1 MDIELMDGLKTPLY
15 KKHIALKGNMVSFGG
30 YLLPIYYTSINLE
43 HQLVRSKAGLFDV
56 SHMGEFIVSGSDA
69 ELFLQKI
76 TTNDIS
82 ILKVGQAQ
90 YNAMCYEDGGI
101 VDDLI
106 IYKFEGKYMLV
117 VNSSNIEKDMEWLKK
132 NKFGD
137 IKISNVS
144 GDIGLLALQGPK
156 SRDIL
161 QLLTNESLDSLK
173 FYNFLTA
180 KIDGLEATIS
190 RTGYTGELGYE
201 LYINSKHIVDIWD
214 KLLEVGKNHGLN
226 PVGLGCRDTLR
237 LEMKYLL
244 YGNDIN
250 EKTNPLEAGLGWI
263 TKLNKD
269 YFNGKKT
276 IYNSKNKITKHLI
289 CVEMEEKSIPRK
301 GYKIYS
307 GENLIGQITS
317 GTMSPSIGKGIGLG
331 YVSTPFK
338 SIGTELDIEI
348 RGRKKKAKVV
358 KAPFYKQGSL
368 LS

>member
-1 MDIELMDGLKTPLY
+1 MDGLKTPLY

-30 YLLPIYYTSINLE
+30 YLLPTHYTSINLE

-76 TTNDIS
+76 TINDVS
-82 ILKVGQAQ
+82 VLSVGQAQ

-106 IYKFEGKYMLV
+106 IYKFEKKYMLV
-117 VNSSNIEKDMEWLKK
+117 VNSNNIEKDMQWLKK
-132 NKFGD
+132 NMFGD
-137 IKISNVS
+137 IEISNAS
-144 GDIGLLALQGPK
+144 GDMGLLALQGPR

-161 QLLTNESLDSLK
+161 QLLTNEGLDSLK
-173 FYNFLTA
+173 FYNFLTG
-180 KIDGLEATIS
+180 KIDGQEATIS

-201 LYINSKHIVDIWD
+201 LYINSEHIVDIWD

-263 TKLNKD
+263 TKLSKD
-269 YFNGKKT
+269 YFIGKQT
-276 IYNSKNKITKHLI
+276 ICNSKNKITNHLI
-289 CVEMEEKSIPRK
+289 CVEMEQKSIPRK
-301 GYKIYS
+301 GYRIYN
-307 GENLIGQITS
+307 GENLIGKITS
-317 GTMSPSIGKGIGLG
+317 GTMSPSLGKGIGIG

>member
-1 MDIELMDGLKTPLY
+1 MDGLKTPLY
-15 KKHIALKGNMVSFGG
+15 KKHIDLKGNMVSFGG
-30 YLLPIYYTSINLE
+30 YLLPTHYTSINHE
-43 HQLVRSKAGLFDV
+43 HQVVRSKAGLFDV

-76 TTNDIS
+76 TINDVS
-82 ILKVGQAQ
+82 NLKVGQAQ
-90 YNAMCYEDGGI
+90 YTAMCYEDGGI

-117 VNSSNIEKDMEWLKK
+117 VNSNNIQKDMEWLKK

-137 IKISNVS
+137 IEISDMS
-144 GDIGLLALQGPK
+144 RDIGLLALQGPK
-156 SRDIL
+156 SKEIL
-161 QLLTNESLDSLK
+161 QLLTEEDLDTLK
-173 FYNFLTA
+173 FYNFLTGEL
-180 KIDGLEATIS
+180 DGFEATIS

-201 LYINSKHIVDIWD
+201 LYIHCDHIADIWD
-214 KLLEVGKNHGLN
+214 KLLEVGKNHGIN

-250 EKTNPLEAGLGWI
+250 EKTSPLEAGLGWI

-269 YFNGKKT
+269 YFIGKKT
-276 IYNSKNKITKHLI
+276 ICNSKNKITKHLI

-307 GENLIGQITS
+307 GENLIGKITS
-317 GTMSPSIGKGIGLG
+317 GTMSPSLGKGIGLG

-338 SIGTELDIEI
+338 GTGTELDIEI

-358 KAPFYKQGSL
+358 KSPFYKQGSL

>member
-1 MDIELMDGLKTPLY
+1 MDGLKTPLF

-30 YLLPIYYTSINLE
+30 YLLPTYYTSINHE

-76 TTNDIS
+76 TINDIS
-82 ILKVGQAQ
+82 ILRAGQAQ

-106 IYKFEGKYMLV
+106 IYKFEKKYMLV

-137 IKISNVS
+137 IKIINVS
-144 GDIGLLALQGPK
+144 SDIGLLALQGPK
-156 SRDIL
+156 SREIL
-161 QLLTNESLDSLK
+161 QLLTIESLDPLK

-180 KIDGLEATIS
+180 KIDSVEATIS

-201 LYINSKHIVDIWD
+201 LYIDSKHIAYIWD

-269 YFNGKKT
+269 SFIGKRT
-276 IYNSKNKITKHLI
+276 ICNLKNQITKHLI

-301 GYKIYS
+301 GYKIYNS
-307 GENLIGQITS
+307 ENLIGQITS
-317 GTMSPSIGKGIGLG
+317 GTMSPSLGKGIGLG
-331 YVSTPFK
+331 YINTPYK
-338 SIGTELDIEI
+338 NIGTKIDVEI

-368 LS
+368 LL

>member
-1 MDIELMDGLKTPLY
+1 MDGLKTPLY
-15 KKHIALKGNMVSFGG
+15 KKHIDLKGNMVSFGG
-30 YLLPIYYTSINLE
+30 YLLPTHYTSINHE
-43 HQLVRSKAGLFDV
+43 HQVVRSKAGLFDV

-76 TTNDIS
+76 AINDVS
-82 ILKVGQAQ
+82 NLKVGQAQ
-90 YNAMCYEDGGI
+90 YTAMCYEDGGI

-106 IYKFEGKYMLV
+106 VYKFEGKYMLV

-132 NKFGD
+132 NVFGNIEISD
-137 IKISNVS
+137 ISR
-144 GDIGLLALQGPK
+144 DTGLLALQGPK
-156 SRDIL
+156 SKDIL
-161 QLLTNESLDSLK
+161 QLLTDEDLDTLK
-173 FYNFLTA
+173 FYNFSTG
-180 KIDGLEATIS
+180 KIDGIEATIS

-201 LYINSKHIVDIWD
+201 LYIHSDHIADIWD
-214 KLLEVGKNHGLN
+214 KLLEVGKNHGLD

-250 EKTNPLEAGLGWI
+250 EKTSPLEAGLGWI

-269 YFNGKKT
+269 HFIGKNT
-276 IYNSKNKITKHLI
+276 IYNSQYKISKHLI
-289 CVEMEEKSIPRK
+289 CIEMKEKSIPRK
-301 GYKIYS
+301 GYKIYN

-317 GTMSPSIGKGIGLG
+317 GTMSPSLGKGIGLG

-348 RGRKKKAKVV
+348 RGRKKRAKVV

-368 LS
+368 LL

>member
-1 MDIELMDGLKTPLY
+1 MDGLKTPLY
-15 KKHIALKGNMVSFGG
+15 KKHIDLKGNMVSFGG
-30 YLLPIYYTSINLE
+30 YLLPTYYTSINHE
-43 HQLVRSKAGLFDV
+43 HQVVRSKAGLFDV

-82 ILKVGQAQ
+82 ILRVGQAQ

-137 IKISNVS
+137 IEISDIS
-144 GDIGLLALQGPK
+144 GDMGLLALQGPK
-156 SRDIL
+156 SKDIL
-161 QLLTNESLDSLK
+161 QLLVNEDLDQLK
-173 FYNFLTA
+173 FYNFLNG
-180 KIDGLEATIS
+180 KIDGIEATIS

-201 LYINSKHIVDIWD
+201 LYIKSKHIADIWD

-244 YGNDIN
+244 YGNDID

-269 YFNGKKT
+269 YFIGKKT
-276 IYNSKNKITKHLI
+276 ICNSKNKITKHLI

-307 GENLIGQITS
+307 GEDIIGEITS
-317 GTMSPSIGKGIGLG
+317 GTMSPSLGKGIGLG
-331 YVSTPFK
+331 YVSTLFK
-338 SIGTELDIEI
+338 TIGTELNIEI
-348 RGRKKKAKVV
+348 RGRKKKATVV
-358 KAPFYKQGSL
+358 NAPFYQKGSL
-368 LS
+368 LA

>member
-1 MDIELMDGLKTPLY
+1 MDGLKTPLY

-30 YLLPIYYTSINLE
+30 YLLPTHYTSINHE
-43 HQLVRSKAGLFDV
+43 HQVVRSKAGLFDV

-76 TTNDIS
+76 TINDVS
-82 ILKVGQAQ
+82 NLRVGQAQ
-90 YNAMCYEDGGI
+90 YTAMCYEDGGI
-101 VDDLI
+101 VDDFI

-117 VNSSNIEKDMEWLKK
+117 VNSNNIQKDMEWLKK

-137 IKISNVS
+137 IEISDIS
-144 GDIGLLALQGPK
+144 GDMGLLALQGPK
-156 SRDIL
+156 SKDIL
-161 QLLTNESLDSLK
+161 QLLTDEDLDSLK
-173 FYNFLTA
+173 FYNFLTG

-201 LYINSKHIVDIWD
+201 LYINSNHIADIWD

-269 YFNGKKT
+269 HFIGKNT
-276 IYNSKNKITKHLI
+276 ICNSQNKITKHLI
-289 CVEMEEKSIPRK
+289 CIEMKEKSIPRK

-307 GENLIGQITS
+307 GEDLIGEITS
-317 GTMSPSIGKGIGLG
+317 GTMSPSLGKGIGLG

-338 SIGTELDIEI
+338 SIGTELNIEI
-348 RGRKKKAKVV
+348 RGRKKNATVV
-358 KAPFYKQGSL
+358 KAPFYKKGSL
-368 LS
+368 LA

>member
-1 MDIELMDGLKTPLY
+1 MDGLKTPLY
-15 KKHIALKGNMVSFGG
+15 KKHIDLKGNMVSFGG
-30 YLLPIYYTSINLE
+30 YLLPTHYTSINHE
-43 HQLVRSKAGLFDV
+43 HQVVRSKAGLFDV

-76 TTNDIS
+76 TINDVS
-82 ILKVGQAQ
+82 SLKVGQAQ
-90 YNAMCYEDGGI
+90 YTAMCYEDGGI

-117 VNSSNIEKDMEWLKK
+117 VNSNNIQKDMEWLKK

-137 IKISNVS
+137 IEISDMS
-144 GDIGLLALQGPK
+144 RDIGLLALQGPK
-156 SRDIL
+156 SKEIL
-161 QLLTNESLDSLK
+161 QLLTEEDLDTLK
-173 FYNFLTA
+173 FYNFLTGEL
-180 KIDGLEATIS
+180 DGFEATIS

-201 LYINSKHIVDIWD
+201 LYIHCDHIADIWD
-214 KLLEVGKNHGLN
+214 KLLEVGKNHGIN

-250 EKTNPLEAGLGWI
+250 EKTSPLEAGLGWI

-269 YFNGKKT
+269 HFIGKNT
-276 IYNSKNKITKHLI
+276 ICNSHYKISKHLI
-289 CVEMEEKSIPRK
+289 CIEMKEKSIPRK

-307 GENLIGQITS
+307 GEDLIGEITS
-317 GTMSPSIGKGIGLG
+317 GTMSPSLGKGIGLG

-338 SIGTELDIEI
+338 GTGTELDIEI

-358 KAPFYKQGSL
+358 KSPFYKQGSL